1 MSASRKKPRLAAGP
15 KKGHIM
21 GDETPNRSREA
32 RHPEGSAQGGAGE
45 QSPLQARAAFLQN
58 WDWQSVV
65 RLNGGVC
72 ERGRAQHGTNSE
84 SFEAV
89 SQEWEQKRRL
99 ETSLGETLDFLRAC
113 HRRAPFLFFNG
124 NTFADIARTFS
135 DYLFAE
141 LPHGRRR
148 EATSV
153 VAHYVAGVLDRESMS
168 QILESLCQAAT
179 YQPGDRVKTLRG
191 STHGIIKRILKDGR
205 VVWQPA
211 GTQSELTALPE
222 SLLPEGKSPQQ

>member
-1 MSASRKKPRLAAGP
+1 MA
-15 KKGHIM
+15 
-21 GDETPNRSREA
+21 DETPNRSREA
-32 RHPEGSAQGGAGE
+32 RHSGGSAQGGAGE

-58 WDWQSVV
+58 WDWQSVI
-65 RLNGGVC
+65 RHNRGVC
-72 ERGRAQHGTNSE
+72 ERGRAQHGPNSE

-99 ETSLGETLDFLRAC
+99 ESALGETLDFLRAC

-168 QILESLCQAAT
+168 QILESLCENAN
-179 YQPGDRVKTLRG
+179 YKPGDRVKTLRG
-191 STHGIIKRILKDGR
+191 SAHGVIKRILDDGR
-205 VVWQPA
+205 MVWQPE

-222 SLLPEGKSPQQ
+222 SLLREKRSPRQ